1 MLSDFWNIGHHAVVS
16 SSAQLLSKKSWQAV
30 RACGLART
38 YSTKEMADA
47 GGIDFQAAGVN
58 SVWQGHTPERSFH
71 GRISGKSH
79 SARLIFGARPW

>member
-38 YSTKEMADA
+38 YSTKETADA
-47 GGIDFQAAGVN
+47 GRVDFQAAGVI
-58 SVWQGHTPERSFH
+58 SVWQGLQNPVTLLREVLTVESQVKV
-71 GRISGKSH
+71 IQ
-79 SARLIFGARPW
+79 LV